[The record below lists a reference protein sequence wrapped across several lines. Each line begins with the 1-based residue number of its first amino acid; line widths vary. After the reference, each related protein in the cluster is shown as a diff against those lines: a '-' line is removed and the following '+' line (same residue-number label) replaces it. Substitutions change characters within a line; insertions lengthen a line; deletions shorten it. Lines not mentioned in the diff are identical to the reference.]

1 MSRTAL
7 PFTFAAIVGAVVM
20 AIAFAAAPYSCEGG
34 LTLYFWSGVG
44 SLAVLAA
51 LPFFLMAAGKSVLV
65 RLAWAVGF
73 FGFGVAVWFAGLFL
87 ANVRIMCRLF

>member
-1 MSRTAL
+1 MSRAAL
-7 PFTFAAIVGAVVM
+7 PFSIAAIVGAAVLG
-20 AIAFAAAPYSCEGG
+20 IAFAAAPRSCEGG
-34 LTLYFWSGVG
+34 LTFYFWSGVA

-51 LPFFLMAAGKSVLV
+51 LPLFLMAAGRPVFV
-65 RLAWAVGF
+65 RLAWAAGF